1 VAPTEAAK
9 SDPRRLGFRAF
20 LDPPIICGSSLT
32 CYQFSMVELTASDLE
47 GVLLAAQSVSTAQDP
62 SVFSRLAIEQVARL
76 LPSEVVTFNEID
88 PATGQLNFLSI
99 PSSYPFPPGAEQ
111 QLIALADQHPLI
123 HYYVHSSDGSAK
135 KISDFW
141 SQAEFRASLLYE
153 LVYQPM
159 EVEYQMSITLATLH
173 SNVVAIVASRRHVDF
188 SERDRAVLNT
198 LRPYFVQAWYSAR
211 DHHRLRMLLNSTIG
225 ALVESDVGLIVLSD
239 PPQELT
245 AGALAMLYR
254 NFGPPTASSPWP
266 IKVEQWMFAQ
276 RTRFSSPD
284 ALKLLTPLRVENG
297 GRRMVLR
304 YLEEQGDSP
313 GAVLLQEQ
321 TSRSTPQ
328 NLESL
333 GLSAREAEVTARAIS
348 GATNASIG
356 ETMYI
361 SSATVK
367 KHLEKV
373 YAKLGVKGRGEL
385 AAFVHD
391 VLDRQLL

>member
-1 VAPTEAAK
+1 MRIH
-9 SDPRRLGFRAF
+9 RRLGFRAP
-20 LDPPIICGSSLT
+20 LDPQIICGSSLT
-32 CYQFSMVELTASDLE
+32 CYQFPMVELAASDLE

-62 SVFSRLAIEQVARL
+62 SVFSQLAIEQVARL

-99 PSSYPFPPGAEQ
+99 PSSYPYLPGVEQ
-111 QLIALADQHPLI
+111 HLIALADQHPLI
-123 HYYVHSSDGSAK
+123 DYYVHSNDGSAK

-141 SQAEFRASLLYE
+141 SQAEFRASALYE

-159 EVEYQMSITLATLH
+159 EVEYQMSITLRTLH
-173 SNVVAIVASRRHVDF
+173 SNVVAIVASRSHVDF
-188 SERDRAVLNT
+188 SERDRAVLNA
-198 LRPYFVQAWYSAR
+198 LRPHFVQAWYSAR
-211 DHHRLRMLLNSTIG
+211 DQHRLRMLLNSTIG

-245 AGALAMLYR
+245 AGALATLYR
-254 NFGPPTASSPWP
+254 HFGPPTASSPWP
-266 IKVEQWMFAQ
+266 IQVEQWMFAQ

-284 ALKLLTPLRVENG
+284 GLKLLTPLRVENG

-304 YLEEQGDSP
+304 YLEEQGNSP

-321 TSRSTPQ
+321 TSRPTPQ
-328 NLESL
+328 SLESL

-367 KHLEKV
+367 KHLENV

>member
-1 VAPTEAAK
+1 
-9 SDPRRLGFRAF
+9 
-20 LDPPIICGSSLT
+20 
-32 CYQFSMVELTASDLE
+32 MVELTASDLE
-47 GVLLAAQSVSTAQDP
+47 GVLLAAQLVGTAQDP
-62 SVFSRLAIEQVARL
+62 SEFSQLATEQVARL

-88 PATGQLNFLSI
+88 PANGQLNFLSI
-99 PSSYPFPPGAEQ
+99 PSSYPYPPGVEQ
-111 QLIALADQHPLI
+111 DLIALADQHPLI
-123 HYYVHSSDGSAK
+123 HYHVHSSDGSAK

-141 SQAEFRASLLYE
+141 SQAEFHASALYE

-159 EVEYQMSITLATLH
+159 EVEYQISIALSTLH
-173 SNVVAIVASRRHVDF
+173 SNVVAIVANRSHVDF
-188 SERDRAVLNT
+188 SERDRTVLNT
-198 LRPYFVQAWYSAR
+198 LRPHFAQAWYSAR
-211 DHHRLRMLLNSTIG
+211 DHHRLRTLLNSTIG

-245 AGALAMLYR
+245 AGALATLYR

-266 IKVEQWMFAQ
+266 LQVEQWMLAQ
-276 RTRFSSPD
+276 RSRFSSPD
-284 ALKLLTPLRVENG
+284 GVKLLTPLRVEKG
-297 GRRMVLR
+297 GRRMALR
-304 YLEEQGDSP
+304 YLEELGDSP

-321 TSRSTPQ
+321 TSRPTPQ
-328 NLESL
+328 SLQSL

-348 GATNASIG
+348 GATNVSIG

-361 SSATVK
+361 SPATVK
-367 KHLEKV
+367 RHLENV

>member
-1 VAPTEAAK
+1 
-9 SDPRRLGFRAF
+9 
-20 LDPPIICGSSLT
+20 
-32 CYQFSMVELTASDLE
+32 MVELTATDLE
-47 GVLLAAQSVSTAQDP
+47 GVLLAAQLVSTAQDP
-62 SVFSRLAIEQVARL
+62 SVFSQLAIEQVARL

-99 PSSYPFPPGAEQ
+99 PSSYPFPPGTEQ
-111 QLIALADQHPLI
+111 HLIALAEQHPLI
-123 HYYVHSSDGSAK
+123 DYYVHSSDGSAK

-141 SQAEFRASLLYE
+141 SQAQFRASALYE

-159 EVEYQMSITLATLH
+159 ELEYQMSITLRTLH
-173 SNVVAIVASRRHVDF
+173 SNVVAIVASRSHVDF
-188 SERDRAVLNT
+188 SERDRAVLNA
-198 LRPYFVQAWYSAR
+198 LRPHFVQAWYSAR

-225 ALVESDVGLIVLSD
+225 ALVDSDVGLIALSD

-245 AGALAMLYR
+245 AGALATLYR
-254 NFGPPTASSPWP
+254 HFGPPTASSPWP
-266 IKVEQWMFAQ
+266 VQVEQWMIAQ
-276 RTRFSSPD
+276 RSRFSSSD
-284 ALKLLTPLRVENG
+284 GVKLLTPLRVENG

-304 YLEEQGDSP
+304 YLEELGTSP

-321 TSRSTPQ
+321 TSRPTQQS
-328 NLESL
+328 LESL
-333 GLSAREAEVTARAIS
+333 GLSAREAEVTAFAIN
-348 GATNASIG
+348 GATNSSIG
-356 ETMYI
+356 DTMYI

-367 KHLEKV
+367 KHLENV

>member
-1 VAPTEAAK
+1 
-9 SDPRRLGFRAF
+9 
-20 LDPPIICGSSLT
+20 
-32 CYQFSMVELTASDLE
+32 MVELTASDLE
-47 GVLLAAQSVSTAQDP
+47 GVLLAAQSVSSAQDP
-62 SVFSRLAIEQVARL
+62 SEFSQLATEQVARL

-88 PATGQLNFLSI
+88 PANGQLNFLSI
-99 PSSYPFPPGAEQ
+99 PSSYPFPPGVEQ
-111 QLIALADQHPLI
+111 RLIALADQHPLI
-123 HYYVHSSDGSAK
+123 HYHVHSSDGSAK

-141 SQAEFRASLLYE
+141 SQAEFRASALYE

-159 EVEYQMSITLATLH
+159 EVEYEISITLRTLH
-173 SNVVAIVASRRHVDF
+173 SNVVAIVASRSHVDF

-211 DHHRLRMLLNSTIG
+211 DQHRLRMLLNSTIG

-245 AGALAMLYR
+245 AGALATLYR
-254 NFGPPTASSPWP
+254 HFGPPAASGPWP
-266 IKVEQWMFAQ
+266 IQVEQWMFAQ
-276 RTRFSSPD
+276 RSRFSSPD
-284 ALKLLTPLRVENG
+284 GLKLLTPLRVENG

-321 TSRSTPQ
+321 TSGPTPQ
-328 NLESL
+328 RLESL
-333 GLSAREAEVTARAIS
+333 GLSAREAEVTACAIS

-367 KHLEKV
+367 KHLENV

-385 AAFVHD
+385 TAFVHD